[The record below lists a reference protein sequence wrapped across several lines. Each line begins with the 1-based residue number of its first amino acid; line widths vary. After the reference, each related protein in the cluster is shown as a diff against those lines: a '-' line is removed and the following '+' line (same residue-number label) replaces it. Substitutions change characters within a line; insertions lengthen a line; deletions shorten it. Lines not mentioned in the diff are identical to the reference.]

1 MNNQAL
7 FVVLCNFCQ
16 RILDNDPKSGPNLQ
30 MDNHHHPRT
39 TRITLDS
46 LLRAKIKT
54 MLKFFLKIE
63 PLLILGTILPKGE
76 GKGSKN
82 AQKGDVH

>member
-7 FVVLCNFCQ
+7 FVVLCKFCQ

-54 MLKFFLKIE
+54 MRKVQHGWRQNLKPLTQETIFL
-63 PLLILGTILPKGE
+63 
-76 GKGSKN
+76 
-82 AQKGDVH
+82 A